1 MVATTRPSRSAPLK
15 TGIGLRLPH
24 LAEVVATCPSVGWL
38 EIHPENFLANPHAT
52 ELLLELAGRY
62 PISVHTVGISIG
74 SADGIDR
81 EHLRRLCD
89 LVKVINPVL
98 VSGHLA
104 WSTHAGV
111 YLNDL
116 LPLPYDRATLD
127 LLTRHLDEV
136 QNALGRAYLV
146 ENPSSYVAFQT
157 STMSELEFLNELVNR
172 TGCRLLCDVSNIY
185 LSGHNMEYDP
195 YAFIDGLPGHEMA
208 EMHLGGFTAEE
219 DEASFGRTVLID
231 THATRITKPVW
242 QLYAYAVTRF
252 GAMPTIVEWDDELPP
267 LSALVAEADQADAV
281 ATWAREAASA
291 DAG

>member
-1 MVATTRPSRSAPLK
+1 
-15 TGIGLRLPH
+15 
-24 LAEVVATCPSVGWL
+24 
-38 EIHPENFLANPHAT
+38 
-52 ELLLELAGRY
+52 
-62 PISVHTVGISIG
+62 
-74 SADGIDR
+74 
-81 EHLRRLCD
+81 

-195 YAFIDGLPGHEMA
+195 YAFIDGLPGHAMA

-231 THATRITKPVW
+231 THAARITKPVW